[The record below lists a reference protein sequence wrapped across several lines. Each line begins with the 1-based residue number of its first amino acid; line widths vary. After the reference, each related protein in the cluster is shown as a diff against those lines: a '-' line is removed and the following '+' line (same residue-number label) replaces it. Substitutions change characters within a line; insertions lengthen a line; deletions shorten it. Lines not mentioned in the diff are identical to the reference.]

1 MTRKQPIRVV
11 AACGLGTGT
20 ALYLKMT
27 VEEILKKA
35 GIPAVVETADATL
48 APTMSADIIVT
59 GPDLAEMFRQR
70 ARARE
75 IVTVT
80 NYGNRAEIQEKLLA
94 AVQRMEGS
102 TP

>member
-1 MTRKQPIRVV
+1 MNQKQPIRVV

-48 APTMSADIIVT
+48 APTMNADIIVT
-59 GPDLAEMFRQR
+59 GPDLAEMFSRR
-70 ARARE
+70 AKARE
-75 IVTVT
+75 IVSIS
-80 NYGNRAEIQEKLLA
+80 NYGNKAEIQEKLLA
-94 AVQRMEGS
+94 AVQRLGG
-102 TP
+102 

>member
-1 MTRKQPIRVV
+1 MERKGPIRVV

-27 VEEILKKA
+27 VEEILRKA
-35 GIPAVVETADATL
+35 GVPAVVETADATL
-48 APTMSADIIVT
+48 APTITADIIVT

-75 IVTVT
+75 IVAVT

-94 AVQRMEGS
+94 AVQRLGGGA
-102 TP
+102 